1 MAISYYACD
10 GTVTTQAGRLSCST
24 TWQTYTPPT
33 TTSNSTMT
41 VSGELL
47 TASDTLQLFGAV
59 FLLVAL
65 WKVILIVLNVMGIRI

>member
-1 MAISYYACD
+1 MATSYYACD
-10 GTVTTQAGRLSCST
+10 GTVTTLAGGLRCST
-24 TWQTYTPPT
+24 TWQTYTPP

-47 TASDTLQLFGAV
+47 TASDTIQLFGAV